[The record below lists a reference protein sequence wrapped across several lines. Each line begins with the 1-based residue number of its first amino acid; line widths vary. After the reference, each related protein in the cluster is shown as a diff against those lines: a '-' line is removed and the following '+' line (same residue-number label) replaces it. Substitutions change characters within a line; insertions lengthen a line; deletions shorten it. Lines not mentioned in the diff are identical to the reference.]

1 MPTLMNQRTWRAV
14 VGAVLLFFPILPA
27 ASARES
33 IARTAPAAEAGA
45 VTLLRD
51 GDYLPA
57 LLKAIDGAGAEIVL
71 SAFFFRTGGTL
82 EGLPERVLAA
92 LGAAAERGVQVTAI
106 LERGPDGDNVSR
118 DNTATALRL
127 QGAGIRVCFDSPE
140 RTTHAKVVVID
151 GRFLF
156 VGSHNLTQSALRYN
170 REVSVRIESPALAT
184 ELLRYLRGLC
194 P

>member
-1 MPTLMNQRTWRAV
+1 M
-14 VGAVLLFFPILPA
+14 LFFLIMPV
-27 ASARES
+27 ASAREP
-33 IARTAPAAEAGA
+33 ALRAAPAVDAGA

-51 GDYLPA
+51 GDYLPV
-57 LLKAIDGAGAEIVL
+57 LLEAIGGARAEIVL
-71 SAFFFRTGGTL
+71 SAFFFRMAGTL
-82 EGLPERVLAA
+82 DGLPDRVLAA
-92 LGAAAERGVQVTAI
+92 LAAAAERGVQVTAI
-106 LERGPDGDNVSR
+106 LERGPEGDNVSR

-170 REVSVRIESPALAT
+170 REVSVRIESPGLAA
-184 ELLRYLRGLC
+184 ELLRYLRELC